1 MCIVLK
7 WFYNKDQFVLVLE
20 IKKWKVYL
28 IQVFHESLSDLTSF
42 YRKIHYLTREF
53 HVKLHLKTDI
63 ARIAKSTVRTVIALA
78 NRKQGQSYTFDPSTT
93 FFVPCACFYICFQ
106 TFLHVNKLHTN
117 REDK

>member
-28 IQVFHESLSDLTSF
+28 IQVFHESVSDLTSF

-53 HVKLHLKTDI
+53 HVKLHAKTDRDSCDI
-63 ARIAKSTVRTVIALA
+63 
-78 NRKQGQSYTFDPSTT
+78 G
-93 FFVPCACFYICFQ
+93 FQ
-106 TFLHVNKLHTN
+106 VQFNVEFSSQVMNFP
-117 REDK
+117 